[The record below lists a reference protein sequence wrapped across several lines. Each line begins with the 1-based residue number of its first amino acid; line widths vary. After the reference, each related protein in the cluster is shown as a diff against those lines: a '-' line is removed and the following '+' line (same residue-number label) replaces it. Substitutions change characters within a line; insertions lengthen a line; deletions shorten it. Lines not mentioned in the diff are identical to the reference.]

1 MPTSSSQQQHPR
13 WAKRQMKRIVRRLA
27 VSGAVELGDRVS
39 IGIGSNVWAPRSLVI
54 EPDVYIG
61 RYCTVMV
68 DGRIGRG
75 TMIANNV
82 GIIGRKDHDVSAIG
96 VPVRYAPWVGD
107 SESTR
112 SRLSLT
118 TEIGEDVWVGYGAI
132 ILSGVSVGRGAVI
145 AAGAL
150 VKDDVEAHAIVA
162 GNPAR
167 RVGMRFSEADI
178 LVHERRLA
186 SFWEQDAIAR
196 Q

>member
-1 MPTSSSQQQHPR
+1 MPAHTSNSSS
-13 WAKRQMKRIVRRLA
+13 WARRRLKGVVRRLA
-27 VSGAVELGDRVS
+27 VSGPVELGERVS
-39 IGIGSNVWAPRSLVI
+39 IGIGSNVWAPCSLVI
-54 EPDVYIG
+54 ESDVYIG

-107 SESTR
+107 SETNR
-112 SRLSLT
+112 SHLSLT

-132 ILSGVSVGRGAVI
+132 ILSGVSVGRGSVI
-145 AAGAL
+145 AAGAV
-150 VKDDVEAHAIVA
+150 VKDDVEPHSIVA

-167 RVGMRFSEADI
+167 QVGMRFSEADI
-178 LVHERRLA
+178 VIHRERLA
-186 SFWEQDAIAR
+186 SFWR
-196 Q
+196 SRPS

>member
-1 MPTSSSQQQHPR
+1 MPAPTSNLSG
-13 WAKRQMKRIVRRLA
+13 WARRRLKGIVRRLA
-27 VSGAVELGDRVS
+27 VSGAVELGERVS
-39 IGIGSNVWAPRSLVI
+39 IGIGSSVWAPCSLVI
-54 EPDVYIG
+54 ESDVYIG

-82 GIIGRKDHDVSAIG
+82 GIIGRKDHDVAAIG

-132 ILSGVSVGRGAVI
+132 LLSGISVGQGAVI
-145 AAGAL
+145 AAGAV
-150 VKDDVEAHAIVA
+150 VKDDVEPHAIVA

-167 RVGMRFSEADI
+167 RVGMRFSEADVVI
-178 LVHERRLA
+178 HEERLA
-186 SFWEQDAIAR
+186 SFWR
-196 Q
+196 SRTR

>member
-1 MPTSSSQQQHPR
+1 
-13 WAKRQMKRIVRRLA
+13 
-27 VSGAVELGDRVS
+27 
-39 IGIGSNVWAPRSLVI
+39 
-54 EPDVYIG
+54 
-61 RYCTVMV
+61 MV

-132 ILSGVSVGRGAVI
+132 ILSGISVGRGAVI
-145 AAGAL
+145 AAGA
-150 VKDDVEAHAIVA
+150 VVTDDVEPHAIMA

-178 LVHERRLA
+178 VAHEQRLT
-186 SFWEQDAIAR
+186 SFWGSKTG
-196 Q
+196 

>member
-1 MPTSSSQQQHPR
+1 MPARNSHSPG
-13 WAKRQMKRIVRRLA
+13 WARRQLKGIVRRLA

-54 EPDVYIG
+54 ESDVYIG
-61 RYCTVMV
+61 RYCTIMV

-107 SESTR
+107 DQTTKN
-112 SRLSLT
+112 RLSLP
-118 TEIGEDVWVGYGAI
+118 TEIGEDVWVGFGAI
-132 ILSGVSVGRGAVI
+132 ILSGVSVGRGAVV
-145 AAGAL
+145 AAGTV
-150 VKDDVEAHAIVA
+150 VKDDVEPYSVVA

-167 RVGMRFSEADI
+167 RVGAAARGWSKSRFDEQ
-178 LVHERRLA
+178 RL
-186 SFWEQDAIAR
+186 SDFWLRLEQDSAD
-196 Q
+196 